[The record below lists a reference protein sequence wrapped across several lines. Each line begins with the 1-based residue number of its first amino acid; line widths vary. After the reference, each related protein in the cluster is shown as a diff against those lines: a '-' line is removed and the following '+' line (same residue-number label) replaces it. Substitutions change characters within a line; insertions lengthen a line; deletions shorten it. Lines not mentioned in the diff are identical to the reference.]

1 MERITPDTFHADPE
15 LTDWRLEPDGLHAD
29 FTARDFA
36 HALVFVGAVGVLA
49 EGAGHHPDLDIRY
62 ADVHVRLFTH
72 DADAVT
78 TRDTDLARQI
88 SATAREHG
96 VTARPGGAGA
106 TT

>member
-1 MERITPDTFHADPE
+1 MERITPDIFDADPG
-15 LTDWRLEPDGLHAD
+15 LADWHLGADGVHAD
-29 FTARDFA
+29 FTCRDFA
-36 HALVFVGAVGVLA
+36 HALGFVNAVGVLA

-72 DADAVT
+72 DAGAVT

-96 VTARPGGAGA
+96 VSARPGGARA